1 MNTTTKTIKTQ
12 TLAGFMKG
20 RQWIGHA
27 DEAQTFDGAVPR
39 EEALRLLSYPLA
51 EASLTATVLGPDGVQ
66 TIEMPDRKAIVRT
79 DTGVA
84 FGVFKQGYKI
94 HQPADWC
101 LSYIDMLLDG
111 GLEIAT
117 VAVVAG
123 GARVLLQAQ
132 LPETRVATAP
142 GAEPVEHRP
151 WLSVA
156 TSHDGTIAT
165 TYGVGTRLLI
175 CENELSLRGFRSFV
189 NELNSVHKVRHTSQS
204 LNRIGDVRANLGLV
218 AEQIDSEFD
227 AEFRKLVSEYVSD
240 EKFNEIVKAY
250 TGVEK
255 AREGRSK
262 TIAQNKVKV
271 LNTLWRD
278 DERAAS
284 WRNSAYGVLAVFN
297 TAHQYEFGADKGRVE
312 RNQRQLIDGTREKFD
327 ASVLQLVGQYA

>member
-1 MNTTTKTIKTQ
+1 MNTTTKTIQTQ

-101 LSYIDMLLDG
+101 LNYVDMLLDG

-175 CENELSLRGFRSFV
+175 CENELSLRGFRGLVS
-189 NELNSVHKVRHTSQS
+189 ELNSVHKVRHTSQS
-204 LNRIGDVRANLGLV
+204 LSRIGDVRANLGLV

-284 WRNSAYGVLAVFN
+284 WRNSAYGTLCAFN
-297 TAHQYEFGADKGRVE
+297 TADQWFLGSDKGRTE
-312 RNQRQLIDGTREKFD
+312 RNQNRLISGDRDRFD
-327 ASVLQLVGQYA
+327 ENILRMIQMA